1 LVNVQINKFGLL
13 ASTYFFVWS
22 INGNVSLYTDL
33 SKLRSLIKELYVV

>member
-1 LVNVQINKFGLL
+1 L

-33 SKLRSLIKELYVV
+33 SKLRSLIKELYVVWDWFNCKNKV